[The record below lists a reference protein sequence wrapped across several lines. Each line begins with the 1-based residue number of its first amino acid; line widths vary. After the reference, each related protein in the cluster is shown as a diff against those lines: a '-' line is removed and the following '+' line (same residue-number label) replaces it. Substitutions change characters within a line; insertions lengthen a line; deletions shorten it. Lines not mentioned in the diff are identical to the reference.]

1 MKKFKRILFG
11 FLGFLGAQC
20 ISGAIGLAF
29 YHFFSSYGLEIKVL
43 VFVLYLV
50 ISSAI
55 ITILDQ
61 IRRTIAVDKPLN
73 DILNAC
79 DKISKG
85 DFNIKLVHSSEY
97 SDNTTVD
104 IIKDHIN
111 YMAIELSKS
120 KVMKNDFIS
129 NVSHE
134 IKTPLAGIQSYVRLL
149 QNDKLSV
156 DERNKYLDNLNNLC
170 VNLSNLVTNILKL
183 NKLENNKIILDIKEI
198 NLGSFLQ
205 DKLVAFID
213 KIDSKNITLNLD
225 IEDNVIFKTD
235 ESYMEIVFNNLISNA
250 VKFTDNLGEISISL
264 VKDEKSIV
272 FRITDT
278 GCGMSKET
286 GEHIFDKFYQGD
298 SSHHREGNGLGLALV
313 KQVIDTIGG
322 SIDVESTLGVGS
334 TFTVILMEEYI
345 GW

>member
-50 ISSAI
+50 ISSLI

-149 QNDKLSV
+149 QNDTHHIMLSHLS
-156 DERNKYLDNLNNLC
+156 DKNNEPHIAYKTVENALIQSGARIGEDIGLC
-170 VNLSNLVTNILKL
+170 VANRYEVTK
-183 NKLENNKIILDIKEI
+183 
-198 NLGSFLQ
+198 
-205 DKLVAFID
+205 FI
-213 KIDSKNITLNLD
+213 
-225 IEDNVIFKTD
+225 
-235 ESYMEIVFNNLISNA
+235 
-250 VKFTDNLGEISISL
+250 
-264 VKDEKSIV
+264 
-272 FRITDT
+272 
-278 GCGMSKET
+278 
-286 GEHIFDKFYQGD
+286 
-298 SSHHREGNGLGLALV
+298 
-313 KQVIDTIGG
+313 
-322 SIDVESTLGVGS
+322 
-334 TFTVILMEEYI
+334 
-345 GW
+345 